1 MAYNKTKHLNAA
13 QKYLQQ
19 GKMPQ
24 AILEYQQI
32 LKNEPKDQVTL
43 MTLGDLFVRQG
54 ETFQALEYFE
64 RLAKIFL
71 NDGFTTKAIAIYKKV
86 AKLAPE
92 ESRPLERL
100 AELYVQ
106 QGVLSEARPLFL
118 QLAEMQLKAGRQP
131 QAASLLRKLLEAE
144 PENLRVQIRLA
155 ELHLSMG
162 QQKEAIEL
170 FHGAMQKIF
179 EQGDHAEALRLA
191 DRILQLDPRHQA
203 TFVLKVKVLT
213 AAGKGAE
220 AGRLLDTLPD
230 RDEGGETTSMLLGLY
245 MDSGETAKAA
255 DLAEKVFA
263 RDPKQ
268 YTVPHRIA
276 GSLLESGNVER
287 AQAMLGL
294 IRNAMIDSGEHEA
307 LAQTLSRLIE
317 RKPGQLEP
325 LEWLVD
331 LYGRASDSFRMPDAL
346 AQLAYAYETSGDDA
360 MAMATYEKLLER
372 TPEDETTRRKFQSM
386 RAKMGL
392 EPISGEIAPAVKT
405 EQSEEAPKPAGPVAV
420 EPVLDEETQ
429 RYVTQALT
437 DVDLFSSYGLTQKA
451 IDLLESVLTR
461 APRETT
467 VLERLL
473 DLSVGAGNDRRTTEL
488 ASTLEKIAIERDD
501 RAASERFAELRR
513 RFQRAAGISAPQE
526 PAPKPAPAAP
536 VVAQE
541 FVVPVVAAELDEPVA
556 ETAPQPTAEAAPES
570 RAPEPMGI
578 PMPVESVVHEVDL
591 SDEWAALSEQL
602 ESTMLEDSGAKAAE
616 AAAPYADTHSET
628 PVLIPAERE
637 HAQTGGASEAPSFDL
652 EPQSSAPTGMA
663 ESESMTVNSLVAD
676 LTKDLDSATASL
688 GSTADSRPVAAKQSA
703 PPPRAAKT
711 PPGRPA
717 SGNGVPVPEI
727 VGPLSGP
734 LGDLFEEFRSELG
747 ESAKEDEDLE
757 THYNLGIA
765 YREMGLLEEAIS
777 EFQKVA
783 SSADKGPAF
792 RYAMQCSTLLGLA
805 FMEKGQP
812 AIAAI
817 WYERALKTPGLD
829 QESIL
834 ALRYDL
840 GVAQELAGD
849 TQAAFSSFS
858 QVYAMNIDY
867 RDVSERIALL
877 GKAR

>member
-54 ETFQALEYFE
+54 DTFQALEYFE

-106 QGVLSEARPLFL
+106 QGVLSEARPLYL

-131 QAASLLRKLLEAE
+131 QAALLLRKLLEAE
-144 PENLRVQIRLA
+144 PDNLRVQVRLA

-162 QQKEAIEL
+162 QQKEAIET
-170 FHGAMQKIF
+170 FYGAAQKLH
-179 EQGDHAEALRLA
+179 EQGDHAEAVRLA
-191 DRILQLDPRHQA
+191 DRILGLDSSHKP
-203 TFVLKVKVLT
+203 TFQLKVHALN
-213 AAGKGAE
+213 AAGKSAE
-220 AGRLLDTLPD
+220 AGKILETLPD
-230 RDEGGETTSMLLGLY
+230 RDEGGETTAMLLKLY
-245 MDSGETAKAA
+245 MESGQIVQASQ
-255 DLAEKVFA
+255 LAERVYA
-263 RDPKQ
+263 RDAKQ
-268 YTVPHRIA
+268 FAVPLKIA
-276 GSLLESGNVER
+276 ALLLDTGNLDR
-287 AQAMLGL
+287 AQGMLDL
-294 IRNAMIDSGEHEA
+294 VRNSMIDAGEHEP
-307 LAQTLSRLIE
+307 LAQLLTRLAE
-317 RKPGQLEP
+317 NKPGQIVP

-331 LYGRASDSFRMPDAL
+331 LYGRASDSFRLPDAL
-346 AQLAYAYETSGDDA
+346 AQLAAAYESAGDEPKA
-360 MAMATYEKLLER
+360 LATYEKLLER
-372 TPEDETTRRKFQSM
+372 TPEDENTRRKYM
-386 RAKMGL
+386 RLRSKSGL
-392 EPISGEIAPAVKT
+392 EPLSGEIAPAVKMPPT
-405 EQSEEAPKPAGPVAV
+405 DDAAQPVSSKSSDAT
-420 EPVLDEETQ
+420 LDEETE

-451 IDLLESVLTR
+451 IDLLESVLDR
-461 APRETT
+461 APRHAPI
-467 VLERLL
+467 LERLL
-473 DLSVGAGNDRRTTEL
+473 DLSVGSGNNRRIAEL
-488 ASTLEKIAIERDD
+488 ASILEQIAKEQNDRPGMERYT
-501 RAASERFAELRR
+501 ELRR
-513 RFQRAAGISAPQE
+513 RFQPDIGAVSEDQVSSHQSAQPV
-526 PAPKPAPAAP
+526 AP
-536 VVAQE
+536 E
-541 FVVPVVAAELDEPVA
+541 FAVPVIQAELDEP
-556 ETAPQPTAEAAPES
+556 AEAAQPETEFS
-570 RAPEPMGI
+570 VPTHVPEPAEA
-578 PMPVESVVHEVDL
+578 ESSVHEVDL
-591 SDEWAALSEQL
+591 SDEWAALSQQL
-602 ESTMLEDSGAKAAE
+602 ETAMMEEPKPAVQQAALPAQEMELPSPVLVPAQVAQSDAEATSQIPAYDFELQAAEPARAAQSDTHAGDSMISDLAGDLDSFASSLGISNVPTPAAPKSSIPLPIEPSTKSPAMPPSGNGAKA
-616 AAAPYADTHSET
+616 PTTS
-628 PVLIPAERE
+628 
-637 HAQTGGASEAPSFDL
+637 GSL
-652 EPQSSAPTGMA
+652 E
-663 ESESMTVNSLVAD
+663 
-676 LTKDLDSATASL
+676 
-688 GSTADSRPVAAKQSA
+688 
-703 PPPRAAKT
+703 
-711 PPGRPA
+711 
-717 SGNGVPVPEI
+717 
-727 VGPLSGP
+727 GP

-747 ESAKEDEDLE
+747 ETKEDEDLE

-783 SSADKGPAF
+783 SSLDKGPAF

-849 TQAAFSSFS
+849 EKAAFNSFS
-858 QVYAMNIDY
+858 QVYALNIDY

>member
-1 MAYNKTKHLNAA
+1 AA

-131 QAASLLRKLLEAE
+131 QAVLLLRKLLEAE

-170 FHGAMQKIF
+170 FHEAAQKVF

-213 AAGKGAE
+213 ASGKGAE
-220 AGRLLDTLPD
+220 AGKILDTLPD
-230 RDEGGETTSMLLGLY
+230 RDEGGETTSMLLALY
-245 MDSGETAKAA
+245 MENGDTPKAA

-268 YTVPHRIA
+268 YAVAHRIA
-276 GSLLESGNVER
+276 VSLLEAGNTER

-307 LAQTLSRLIE
+307 LAQTLARLID
-317 RKPGQLEP
+317 RKPGQLQP

-360 MAMATYEKLLER
+360 RAMATYEKLLER
-372 TPEDETTRRKFQSM
+372 TPEDETTRRKFQAM

-405 EQSEEAPKPAGPVAV
+405 EQLEEAPKPAAPAAA
-420 EPVLDEETQ
+420 EPALDEETQ

-451 IDLLESVLTR
+451 IDLL
-461 APRETT
+461 
-467 VLERLL
+467 
-473 DLSVGAGNDRRTTEL
+473 
-488 ASTLEKIAIERDD
+488 
-501 RAASERFAELRR
+501 
-513 RFQRAAGISAPQE
+513 
-526 PAPKPAPAAP
+526 
-536 VVAQE
+536 
-541 FVVPVVAAELDEPVA
+541 
-556 ETAPQPTAEAAPES
+556 
-570 RAPEPMGI
+570 
-578 PMPVESVVHEVDL
+578 
-591 SDEWAALSEQL
+591 
-602 ESTMLEDSGAKAAE
+602 
-616 AAAPYADTHSET
+616 
-628 PVLIPAERE
+628 
-637 HAQTGGASEAPSFDL
+637 
-652 EPQSSAPTGMA
+652 
-663 ESESMTVNSLVAD
+663 
-676 LTKDLDSATASL
+676 
-688 GSTADSRPVAAKQSA
+688 
-703 PPPRAAKT
+703 
-711 PPGRPA
+711 
-717 SGNGVPVPEI
+717 
-727 VGPLSGP
+727 
-734 LGDLFEEFRSELG
+734 
-747 ESAKEDEDLE
+747 
-757 THYNLGIA
+757 
-765 YREMGLLEEAIS
+765 
-777 EFQKVA
+777 
-783 SSADKGPAF
+783 
-792 RYAMQCSTLLGLA
+792 
-805 FMEKGQP
+805 
-812 AIAAI
+812 
-817 WYERALKTPGLD
+817 
-829 QESIL
+829 
-834 ALRYDL
+834 
-840 GVAQELAGD
+840 
-849 TQAAFSSFS
+849 
-858 QVYAMNIDY
+858 
-867 RDVSERIALL
+867 
-877 GKAR
+877 